1 MVNVVV
7 FFFFWIS
14 GYNALNEAIWKYGMI
29 PASILSGEGLYTL
42 FTSMFMHGGI
52 IHLFGNMLYLHIFG
66 DNIEDTFGHLWYV
79 GFYVISGIV
88 ASFTHILSV
97 SNSLGLYAPAV
108 GASGAISGVLG
119 AYLVLFPKA
128 RILTLVFYY
137 YITIAAIPAIFLL
150 GFWFLFQLLEGAL
163 TLGYGMPSGVAY
175 WAHIG
180 GFLTGMIIA
189 LTFKT
194 MVGSKSARRETL

>member
-1 MVNVVV
+1 VVNVVV

-79 GFYVISGIV
+79 GFYVISGIA
-88 ASFTHILSV
+88 ASFIHILSV

-163 TLGYGMPSGVAY
+163 TLGYGVPSGVAY

-180 GFLTGMIIA
+180 GFLAGMIIA
-189 LTFKT
+189 LIFKA
-194 MVGSKSARRETL
+194 MVGSKGARRETL